1 MLSTA
6 HHPSYLPQP
15 DVPPTAN
22 ADAVPNKEEGGGRMR
37 MNTKTS
43 QWRYL
48 LYMGATLTT
57 FLLAAGAKWKNH

>member
-1 MLSTA
+1 
-6 HHPSYLPQP
+6 
-15 DVPPTAN
+15 
-22 ADAVPNKEEGGGRMR
+22 MR
-37 MNTKTS
+37 VNTKTS